1 MPLGFSCDWLS
12 ARRLSAALLVSVMMR
27 APGASAMPDLKI
39 VVRDNSALRTE
50 KVTYVQ
56 NDRRRVEERRL
67 IPQRLGR
74 GSPYVAGPFV
84 YVPGPPIATITRCDL
99 NQIFV
104 LNLDDREYTVMPVPK
119 PPSKEELQARAAQQ
133 PKPAT
138 PPQPTLLIETTT
150 HDTGERKKMF
160 GYTAR
165 HVITTRKQIP
175 LVDSGQIPQETATDG
190 WYIDLDTSVACDRP
204 GAGLFA
210 FSLLVGGGP
219 RKPGEPFQSPVLT
232 FKNIG
237 EPEKGLALM
246 TKEVHRA
253 TFSVPNGSVQ
263 TRENTTNE
271 MQVTELST
279 GPLDAAL
286 FEVPKNFRQV
296 SQIRRTPIMSLWNR
310 SLGWLDYYWA
320 RLKRAI

>member
-1 MPLGFSCDWLS
+1 
-12 ARRLSAALLVSVMMR
+12 
-27 APGASAMPDLKI
+27 MPDLKI

-74 GSPYVAGPFV
+74 GSPYVDGPLV

-99 NQIFV
+99 DQIFV

-133 PKPAT
+133 PKPAP

-150 HDTGERKKMF
+150 HDTGERKKML

-175 LVDSGQIPQETATDG
+175 LVDSGQIPQETATYG
-190 WYIDLDTSVACDRP
+190 WYIDLDTSVSCDRP

-286 FEVPKNFRQV
+286 FEVPKTFRKV
-296 SQIRRTPIMSLWNR
+296 SQIRRTPIVSLWNR
-310 SLGWLDYYWA
+310 SLGWLGYYWA

>member
-1 MPLGFSCDWLS
+1 MT
-12 ARRLSAALLVSVMMR
+12 
-27 APGASAMPDLKI
+27 DLKI
-39 VVRDNSALRTE
+39 VVRDNSPLRTE

-56 NDRRRVEERRL
+56 NDRRRVEERRQF
-67 IPQRLGR
+67 PQRLR
-74 GSPYVAGPFV
+74 PGSPYVDSPFV

-99 NQIFV
+99 GEVFV
-104 LNLDDREYTVMPVPK
+104 LNLDDREYTSMPVRK
-119 PPSKEELQARAAQQ
+119 PPSKEELQARTAQQ

-175 LVDSGQIPQETATDG
+175 LVDSGQTQQETATDG
-190 WYIDLDTSVACDRP
+190 WYIDLDTSVSCDRP

-237 EPEKGLALM
+237 EPEKGLALV
-246 TKEVHRA
+246 TKEIHRA
-253 TFSVPNGSVQ
+253 TFSVPD
-263 TRENTTNE
+263 NTTQKTE
-271 MQVTELST
+271 HIADGIQVTELST
-279 GPLDAAL
+279 APLDPAL
-286 FEVPKNFRQV
+286 FEVPRNFRKV
-296 SQIRRTPIMSLWNR
+296 SQIRRTPIVSLWNR